1 MLRLDARFWA
11 VWGPRLLWLVALG
24 YLASIAF
31 TLAQYQ
37 ARANGGLPP
46 GLMEFTPTY
55 GASLQIRDLPAES
68 LYQREPV
75 VEYTKRTLTA
85 MYPEMHPIWLEK
97 TAYPPWLYPPHFIL
111 LVVPLALLPYWLAFV
126 LWNAST
132 ALPYL
137 AAMGRILP
145 ARIGW
150 PLALAV
156 PPVYFNLLQGQT
168 GFLTAGFI
176 GLGLVLLRQRPIL
189 AGICIGLAS
198 VKPHF
203 GLLLPVALMAGGH
216 WRAALAAAA
225 SVAALVLASLLA
237 FGTAPW
243 AAFLASAAGNLQGF
257 EKGTYNFVLMATVL
271 STFTLAGA
279 DMATARLAQFISL
292 LLMMGV
298 VAWVWWRGQSH
309 DSTLGLQGAVLCI
322 ATPLALPMAYTYD
335 LVLLAPAIAWLAAD
349 LYGRRGRPWEW
360 LVLAGATVGFEEMVR
375 VALVFHFQMGPLLMA
390 VLLALALRR
399 FRLAM
404 ADGESGLSAG
414 R

>member
-1 MLRLDARFWA
+1 MSRLDARFWSI
-11 VWGPRLLWLVALG
+11 WGPRLLWLVALG

-31 TLAQYQ
+31 TQAQYQ
-37 ARANGGLPP
+37 ARANGGFSPS
-46 GLMEFTPTY
+46 LMEFTPTY
-55 GASLQIRDLPAES
+55 GASLQLRDLPAES

-75 VEYTKRTLTA
+75 VEYTKRTLMA
-85 MYPEMHPIWLEK
+85 MYPEMHPIWLDR
-97 TAYPPWLYPPHFIL
+97 TGYPPWLYPPHFIL

-126 LWNAST
+126 LWNAGT

-137 AAMGRILP
+137 AALGRILP

-156 PPVYFNLLQGQT
+156 PPAYFNLLQGQT

-198 VKPHF
+198 IKPHF
-203 GLLLPVALMAGGH
+203 GLLLPVALIAGGH
-216 WRAALAAAA
+216 WRVALAAAA
-225 SVAALVLASLLA
+225 SVAVLVLASLLA

-243 AAFLASAAGNLQGF
+243 AAFLASAAENLQGF
-257 EKGTYNFVLMATVL
+257 EMGTYNFMPMTTVL
-271 STFTLAGA
+271 STFALAGA
-279 DMATARLAQFISL
+279 GMATARLAQFISL
-292 LLMMGV
+292 LLMTGV
-298 VAWVWWRGQSH
+298 VAWVWWRGQ
-309 DSTLGLQGAVLCI
+309 DRDGTFGLQGAVLCI

-360 LVLAGATVGFEEMVR
+360 LTLAGATVGLMAVIK
-375 VALVFHFQMGPLLMA
+375 AAFHLHVQIGPLLMGL
-390 VLLALALRR
+390 LLALALRR
-399 FRLAM
+399 FRLAL
-404 ADGESGLSAG
+404 ADGEAGFSAG